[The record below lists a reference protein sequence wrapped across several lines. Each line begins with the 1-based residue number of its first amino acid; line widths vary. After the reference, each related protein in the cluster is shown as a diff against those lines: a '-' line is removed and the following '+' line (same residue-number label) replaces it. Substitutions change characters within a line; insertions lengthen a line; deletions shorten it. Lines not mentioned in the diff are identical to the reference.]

1 MDGTILNKKYKFGE
15 KIDELVD
22 DCEDLDDRVTAL
34 ENAPA
39 PSGGMN
45 YYVETR
51 EPVAGTSWSHTFEHQ
66 PKVILL
72 IAADTN
78 LGANYYL
85 ATPICFKDDGTLAY
99 TKAMLCNSS
108 KQFNPISGL
117 SYDKT
122 TKTLSYS
129 AGDYDTALN
138 RDTNTI
144 VYLSDEAPT
153 PATSRKKIKK

>member
-15 KIDELVD
+15 KIDELVE
-22 DCEDLDDRVTAL
+22 DCEGLDERVTAL

-39 PSGGMN
+39 PAAGIN

-51 EPVAGTSWSHTFEHQ
+51 EPVAGTTWSHTFEHQ

-117 SYDKT
+117 TYDKT

-144 VYLSDEAPT
+144 VYLSEEAPT
-153 PATSRKKIKK
+153 PSTTRKKSKK

>member
-1 MDGTILNKKYKFGE
+1 MDGTILNKKFKLDE
-15 KIDELVD
+15 KIGEVAA

-39 PSGGMN
+39 PAAGLN
-45 YYVETR
+45 YYVENR

-117 SYDKT
+117 TYDKT

-144 VYLSDEAPT
+144 VYLSEEAPT
-153 PATSRKKIKK
+153 PAVSKKKSKK

>member
-1 MDGTILNKKYKFGE
+1 MDGTILNKKYKLDE
-15 KIDELVD
+15 KISEVAA

-39 PSGGMN
+39 PASGM
-45 YYVETR
+45 YQYAETR
-51 EPVAGTSWSHTFEHQ
+51 EPIEGTTWSHTFEHQ
-66 PKVILL
+66 PKTILL

-117 SYDKT
+117 TYDKT
-122 TKTLSYS
+122 SKTLTYH

-138 RDTNTI
+138 RATNTI
-144 VYLSDEAPT
+144 VYLSEEAPT
-153 PATSRKKIKK
+153 PATTRKKSKK